1 MLQVLPMIWISK
13 IHRQTSI
20 KQRTNNYSSVC
31 HCFKSKS
38 GHLLDEEQITILVCV
53 TALNQN
59 RVTYWMQELAFT
71 ERIFELFASAWC
83 PCWSDTGDLG
93 LVFKWRAGCLQAF
106 LLQSSHIILSRYGS
120 VARLQ
125 NTSNTLRDRWCTQTL
140 LWDEWRDDQHPS
152 QAACCRAPSSPTWGF
167 VGGSPTS
174 TGFDNM
180 CCSMPDLCSV
190 CHWPPE
196 GEQVGIWL
204 SIANFWCSTLC
215 PTISLHVV
223 SLIKSPWISKLLPI
237 TCYPSVVTITI
248 TYCVVQRFL
257 EIGPCRVHFLPRQE
271 MSREEL
277 TAGVF
282 RFLDVD
288 KVTTVAMLSAAPC
301 HLPQ

>member
-1 MLQVLPMIWISK
+1 MIWISK

-20 KQRTNNYSSVC
+20 TQRTNNYSSVC

-38 GHLLDEEQITILVCV
+38 GHLLDAGVSVHRENIWTVRKCMLSMLIWHRRLGIGIQVASWMLTGILAAVFPHCLVTIRQC
-53 TALNQN
+53 
-59 RVTYWMQELAFT
+59 
-71 ERIFELFASAWC
+71 C
-83 PCWSDTGDLG
+83 
-93 LVFKWRAGCLQAF
+93 K
-106 LLQSSHIILSRYGS
+106 
-120 VARLQ
+120 
-125 NTSNTLRDRWCTQTL
+125 TSNTLRDRWCTQTL

-167 VGGSPTS
+167 VGGNPTS

-196 GEQVGIWL
+196 GEQVGISL

-237 TCYPSVVTITI
+237 TCYPSVGMGIP
-248 TYCVVQRFL
+248 
-257 EIGPCRVHFLPRQE
+257 E
-271 MSREEL
+271 
-277 TAGVF
+277 
-282 RFLDVD
+282 
-288 KVTTVAMLSAAPC
+288 
-301 HLPQ
+301 